1 MRDEAAA
8 TLDLQPPAAVPG
20 RTRVRH
26 GLSKPANWAQLVRF
40 AVVGGSG
47 VVVNLA
53 VYTALVA
60 GASADYRVAA
70 TVAFLVAVANNFTW
84 NRLWTFRARDGHAG
98 FQAARFLTVSVG
110 AFLLNL
116 AVLELLVAVAGV
128 GEVPAQAIAI
138 ATATPANFLGN
149 KLWSFRRHGSEGA
162 RR

>member
-1 MRDEAAA
+1 MRDEGAA
-8 TLDLQPPAAVPG
+8 TLELHRPATVPA
-20 RTRVRH
+20 RVRLRR
-26 GLSKPANWAQLVRF
+26 GLATPANWTQLVRF

-47 VVVNLA
+47 VVVNMA

-60 GASADYRVAA
+60 GASVDYRLAA
-70 TVAFLVAVANNFTW
+70 TVAFLTAVANNFTW

-98 FQAARFLTVSVG
+98 FQAARFLVVSLA

-116 AVLELLVAVAGV
+116 AVLELLVAVVGV
-128 GEVPAQAIAI
+128 AEVPAQAMAI

-149 KLWSFRRHGSEGA
+149 KLWSFRTSPGRCA